1 MNYSRNWLILLLNIV
16 LLDAYSQ
23 IQITFPVSRIVFQ
36 RNNQNQATVT
46 VAGSYFQQLDKV
58 EVRAVPVWGGQGT
71 ETAWNAV
78 QDFRN
83 NGIFSGTIQLN
94 GGWYNIEVRGILNGN
109 VTTNA
114 ILERVGV
121 GEVFIVAGQSNA
133 QGDQA
138 YSGATIGAIDDRVS
152 TINYYEPNLNEDNLP
167 FQFSQMGNNTK
178 MAPYNYVPWF
188 WAKLGDKLTQRL
200 NVPVLFYGA
209 ALGGLSCEVW
219 RRSAEGQDLR
229 QELPLFVKVPGMPY
243 RGMKAAL
250 QHYVTRTGVR
260 AILWQQGESDG
271 ASSAENYYNN
281 LRTVIEKSRAD
292 SKKGDLA
299 WVVARSSRNPAI
311 LSSVIEGQNL
321 TIQRVPNVFVGPP
334 TDEIVG
340 SNFRADGIHFHN
352 DGLLLASDYWNNYLD
367 GGFFSNSQPLMARSL
382 PNVNI
387 ACNPNNTTNKFTVST
402 GGYPF
407 YRWSNGGTSNFI
419 TVTNGTFSFKGIDDV
434 GNTVFSQPFTLS
446 TNNDVTQPTISA
458 NGNTTFCDGQGV
470 ILTSNINGGNV
481 WSNGERGQSI
491 VARGSGN
498 YSVVNYSINGCASPT
513 SSSINVNVLP
523 TPFNL
528 INTSKSLP
536 ICPEETIDLFTN
548 NNDGTAYIWNT
559 NETTKRITVSKA
571 GSYSLR
577 IRGQNG
583 CESQSF
589 IDVNF
594 RSRPSTNI
602 LADGETTFCL
612 GKSVNIFPQ
621 NDFSSYLWSTGAT
634 TKTINVRTD
643 GTYTL
648 KVKDSFGCTSDLISR
663 RITVNSL
670 PSVKIKAEGV
680 DKFCEGNVV
689 TLSPF
694 TQSALGYRWS
704 TGESSKEI
712 YVVRD
717 GLYTLSVRD
726 ENGCE
731 SSPDSIRLKYIP
743 SPVAS
748 ITTSDNVNTICEGTS
763 LALISNDAVA
773 YSWNTGATSKNISVD
788 KAGVYSLRIKDDK
801 NCLSNPTTFEVF
813 TKASPPEPTINIE
826 GAFQLRAIPTTI
838 SENQLFNWKKDNEEL
853 SVTSPILK
861 VNTSGMYAVRATWK
875 YTLTNNRDLL
885 CSSPY
890 SNTVELFIPYL
901 DKGFR
906 VYPNPNP
913 TGIFTVETIGD
924 NLNAEVAVFT
934 LTGHKVYSG
943 SFSDLKEKRTLDLRQ
958 LEKGIYVIRLISGSY
973 EASSRI
979 ILK

>member
-1 MNYSRNWLILLLNIV
+1 MNYLRNWLILLLNIV
-16 LLDAYSQ
+16 LLDTYSQ

-36 RNNQNQATVT
+36 RNNQNQATVNI
-46 VAGSYFQQLDKV
+46 AGSYFQQLDKV
-58 EVRAVPVWGGQGT
+58 EARAVPVWGGQGT
-71 ETAWNAV
+71 ETGWNAV
-78 QDFRN
+78 QEFKN

-109 VTTNA
+109 IITTST
-114 ILERVGV
+114 LERVGV

-133 QGDQA
+133 QGDQG
-138 YSGATIGAIDDRVS
+138 YSGATIGATDDRVS
-152 TINYYEPNLNEDNLP
+152 TINYYDPALNEDNLP

-188 WAKLGDKLTQRL
+188 WAKLGDKLAQRL

-229 QELPLFVKVPGMPY
+229 QELPTFVKVAGMPY

-250 QHYVTRTGVR
+250 QQYVTRTGVR

-271 ASSAENYYNN
+271 SSSGETYYNN
-281 LRTVIEKSRAD
+281 LRTVIEKSRSD
-292 SKKGDLA
+292 SKKDDLA
-299 WVVARSSRNPAI
+299 WVVARSSRNPSI
-311 LSSVIEGQNL
+311 LPTVIEGQNL
-321 TIQRVPNVFVGPP
+321 TIQRVPNVFSGPP

-340 SNFRADGIHFHN
+340 ANFRADGIHFHN
-352 DGLLLASDYWNNYLD
+352 DGLWLASDYWNNYLD
-367 GGFFSNSQPLMARSL
+367 GNFFSNSQPLMARNL
-382 PNVNI
+382 PVITI
-387 ACNPNNTTNKFTVST
+387 ACNPNNTTNKFTIIT
-402 GGYPF
+402 GGYPL
-407 YRWSNGGTSNFI
+407 YKWSNGGTSNFI
-419 TVTNGTFSFKGIDDV
+419 TVSNGTFSFKGIDEV
-434 GNTVFSQPFTLS
+434 GNTIFSQPFTIS
-446 TNNDVTQPTISA
+446 TNNNVTQPVISA

-470 ILTSNINGGNV
+470 VLTSNISSGNV

-498 YSVVNYSINGCASPT
+498 YSVVNYSLNGCASPA

-523 TPFNL
+523 SPFNF
-528 INTSKSLP
+528 INASKSLP
-536 ICPEETIDLFTN
+536 ICPDETVELFTT
-548 NNDGTAYIWNT
+548 NNDGTSYTWNT
-559 NETTKRITVSKA
+559 NETSKRITVNKA

-577 IRGQNG
+577 IKGQNG

-621 NDFSSYLWSTGAT
+621 NDFSSYMWNTGAT
-634 TKTINVRTD
+634 TKTLNVRTD

-648 KVKDSFGCTSDLISR
+648 RVKDNFGCVSDAITKK
-663 RITVNSL
+663 ITVNAL
-670 PSVKIKAEGV
+670 PVVKIKADGV

-689 TLSPF
+689 ILSPQI
-694 TQSALGYRWS
+694 QSALGYRWS

-712 YVVRD
+712 YVVKD

-731 SSPDSIRLKYIP
+731 STPDSIKLTYIP
-743 SPVAS
+743 SPIAS
-748 ITTSDNVNTICEGTS
+748 ITSSENINTICDGSS
-763 LALISNDAVA
+763 LSLVSNDATA
-773 YSWNTGATSKNISVD
+773 YAWSTGATSKGISVD
-788 KAGVYSLRIKDDK
+788 KAGVYSLKIKDDK
-801 NCLSNPTTFEVF
+801 SCLSKAVSFEVF
-813 TKASPPEPTINIE
+813 VKESPPTPSVSLE
-826 GAFQLRAIPTTI
+826 GSFQLHAIPKTNFD
-838 SENQLFNWKKDNEEL
+838 NQLFSWKRDTEQL
-853 SVTSPILK
+853 STISAILK
-861 VNTSGMYAVRATWK
+861 ANASGMYSVRAVWK
-875 YTLTNNRDLL
+875 YLLSNNKELL
-885 CSSPY
+885 CYSPY
-890 SNTVELFIPYL
+890 SSAVEVFIPYL
-901 DKGFR
+901 DNGFR
-906 VYPNPNP
+906 IYPNPNP

-924 NLNAEVAVFT
+924 SPNAEVAVFT
-934 LTGHKVYSG
+934 LTGQKVYSG

-958 LEKGIYVIRLISGSY
+958 LEKGVYIIRLVSGSY
-973 EASSRI
+973 EASSRV